1 MSFMNG
7 LVENFVAGMSED
19 QKRDLLRT
27 AQDQVLASTTPE
39 ERLML
44 ARDALDALINS
55 LSSEQRGALALDIAA
70 RIQQR

>member
-7 LVENFVAGMSED
+7 LVENFIAGMSED

-55 LSSEQRGALALDIAA
+55 LSSEQRGALALHLAT
-70 RIQQR
+70 RIQQP